1 MIHPIMLNKLI
12 NGSLGFHNAVRVSG
26 AMNVSLLLLAMAL
39 MRTRLPPKEKAETFP
54 IKKWLREPA
63 YLVIFLRY
71 AC

>member
-26 AMNVSLLLLAMAL
+26 AMNVSLLLIAMAL
-39 MRTRLPPKEKAETFP
+39 MRTRLPPKEKVEKFP

-63 YLVIFLRY
+63 YLVIVLT
-71 AC
+71 